1 MRVLDLLSEPWAILP
16 TKKAEIDAI
25 YMTHLR
31 GPKIDLKDLEAR
43 LGRPLGNQREYQ
55 VIDGAAILPIEGV
68 LSKRM
73 SLLHDVSGG
82 TSTEKMA
89 AQFEAAMQDP
99 QVNSIVLHVDS
110 PGGAVD
116 GTKAFADQ
124 VFQARGQKP
133 ITAYV
138 DGLAASAAY
147 WIASAADKVFIKDTT
162 AMIGSIGVVATHI
175 DQSQADAKEGIT
187 VTEITAGKFKRADSQ
202 HAPLTKEGRGMIQD
216 RVDALY
222 EIFVSDVARNRGVSV
237 DTVLSDMADGRV
249 FIGMDAVERGLVDGV
264 SSLTG
269 VMTNS
274 NSTHPAFAGATA
286 TEPALEVSMPDPEIQ
301 DPVTTPE
308 PAPAPDPEPEPVAPV
323 TDGASAERGR
333 IQGVLALSIP
343 GAEKLVQELAFDGKT
358 TPEQAAVA
366 ILAFHQKTLAGEAA
380 ALVAGASQPVAV
392 IAAAQEDNSAGL
404 RAKWDSL
411 HPSVKSA
418 HGSFENYQVAMT
430 RTAELQAQGRVRH
443 FQKTK

>member
-1 MRVLDLLSEPWAILP
+1 
-16 TKKAEIDAI
+16 
-25 YMTHLR
+25 
-31 GPKIDLKDLEAR
+31 
-43 LGRPLGNQREYQ
+43 
-55 VIDGAAILPIEGV
+55 
-68 LSKRM
+68 
-73 SLLHDVSGG
+73 
-82 TSTEKMA
+82 
-89 AQFEAAMQDP
+89 
-99 QVNSIVLHVDS
+99 
-110 PGGAVD
+110 
-116 GTKAFADQ
+116 
-124 VFQARGQKP
+124 
-133 ITAYV
+133 
-138 DGLAASAAY
+138 
-147 WIASAADKVFIKDTT
+147 
-162 AMIGSIGVVATHI
+162 
-175 DQSQADAKEGIT
+175 
-187 VTEITAGKFKRADSQ
+187 
-202 HAPLTKEGRGMIQD
+202 
-216 RVDALY
+216 
-222 EIFVSDVARNRGVSV
+222 
-237 DTVLSDMADGRV
+237 
-249 FIGMDAVERGLVDGV
+249 
-264 SSLTG
+264 
-269 VMTNS
+269 
-274 NSTHPAFAGATA
+274 
-286 TEPALEVSMPDPEIQ
+286 MPDPEIQ